1 MNILSNAGTITA
13 IIIGVVLV
21 VLIFWYIGVYNR
33 LKQLNEKVNESE
45 SGIDVALQKR
55 FDELTKMLDVTKGYA
70 KHEAETLEKTIGLRS
85 GKVADATMAEKAEL
99 SGQLDKLASGLN
111 VVVERYP
118 ELKADNLF
126 KNLQLSITDVE
137 EHLQASRRL
146 YNANVNQLNRSII
159 IFPNSIVAS
168 MSHIAKRDYFEAE
181 DKKKEDPKMEF

>member
-1 MNILSNAGTITA
+1 MNILSNAGTIVA
-13 IIIGVVLV
+13 IVIGVVLV

-70 KHEAETLEKTIGLRS
+70 KHEAETLEKTIQLRS
-85 GKVADATMAEKAEL
+85 GKVSEATMAEKAEL

-168 MSHIAKRDYFEAE
+168 ISHITKRDYFEAE